1 MSPNGASGGRL
12 PAILGRRRRRAV
24 AAAPTPPAVDNVL
37 LENGDNVLLEDG
49 SLILL
54 EA

>member
-1 MSPNGASGGRL
+1 MPIILAGA
-12 PAILGRRRRRAV
+12 RRKIVSRWKKGTT
-24 AAAPTPPAVDNVL
+24 PTPPAVDNVL